1 LLEKFIHNQRSEF
14 KIYLDHFFYTVPKMP
29 VNWREYIFPS
39 TNIGQEGV
47 YQVYKYLYSKDN
59 TFQKFVK
66 EDSIYLSQDN
76 H

>member
-1 LLEKFIHNQRSEF
+1 
-14 KIYLDHFFYTVPKMP
+14 MP